1 VADQHWSVWAL
12 HAQCSDPETS
22 LSRTAVHVLTTSLR
36 AIPPVRRD
44 TDSAAIITSQ
54 RIKVQPDRERGTL
67 KLVDEVVDEAGST

>member
-1 VADQHWSVWAL
+1 M
-12 HAQCSDPETS
+12 
-22 LSRTAVHVLTTSLR
+22 SLR